1 MRCHGNTPTPLPFPL
16 VIRSP
21 PNRPS
26 ARVVKT
32 RLGLKMAPFPIHLLL
47 LEMELLLQFARFR
60 KKRTPGADD
69 RSSRHKQCGNQ
80 VNSHTARRG
89 KGTGRARFAVAERGP
104 VEIVGSTA
112 NQSENGQVSTSREE
126 MAVFSVRSRH
136 LVASGG
142 AARAAFRVI
151 RRGSR
156 FVSWENSTLRNF

>member
-60 KKRTPGADD
+60 KKERRERTIGLPGI
-69 RSSRHKQCGNQ
+69 N
-80 VNSHTARRG
+80 N
-89 KGTGRARFAVAERGP
+89 
-104 VEIVGSTA
+104 VETK
-112 NQSENGQVSTSREE
+112 
-126 MAVFSVRSRH
+126 
-136 LVASGG
+136 
-142 AARAAFRVI
+142 
-151 RRGSR
+151 
-156 FVSWENSTLRNF
+156 